1 MLQKIDFQFQGIT
14 EELLMVDEFLSSPH
28 PYEQGLV
35 KYVYKDASFGL
46 NSPMEY
52 LEHCDDKPIKV
63 EGYERLNAT
72 MFRECQRL
80 AEYFG
85 HIGYVSCHLFISPKG
100 SSSFSM
106 HTDPDDVVVH
116 VITGGKDFESIGQ
129 RESLKAGDALYI
141 PRNHP
146 HRAINTDS
154 SLMLSFGLEL
164 FLEQK
169 L

>member
-14 EELLMVDEFLSSPH
+14 EELLMVDDFLASPH

-35 KYVYKDASFGL
+35 KYVFNDASYGV
-46 NSPMEY
+46 NSPLEY
-52 LEHCDDKPIKV
+52 LQHSDKPIKV

-72 MFRECQRL
+72 LFHECQRL
-80 AEYFG
+80 AAYFG
-85 HIGYVSCHLFISPKG
+85 HVGYVSCHLFISPKG

-116 VITGGKDFESIGQ
+116 VVTGGKEFESIDQ
-129 RESLKAGDALYI
+129 HEVLRAGDTLYI

-154 SLMLSFGLEL
+154 SIMLSFGLEL

>member
-1 MLQKIDFQFQGIT
+1 MLKKINFQFQGIT
-14 EELLMVDEFLSSPH
+14 EELLMVDQFLSSPH

-35 KYVYKDASFGL
+35 KYVFNDASYGI

-52 LEHCDDKPIKV
+52 LEHSDKPIKV
-63 EGYERLNAT
+63 EGYERLNAVL
-72 MFRECQRL
+72 FGECQRL
-80 AEYFG
+80 AAYFG
-85 HIGYVSCHLFISPKG
+85 HVGYVSCHLFISPKG

-116 VITGGKDFESIGQ
+116 VVKGGKVFESIDQ
-129 RESLKAGDALYI
+129 LEPVNTGDVLYI

-146 HRAINTDS
+146 HRAINTES

>member
-1 MLQKIDFQFQGIT
+1 MLKKIDFQFQGIT
-14 EELLMVDEFLSSPH
+14 EELLMVDQFLSSPH

-35 KYVYKDASFGL
+35 KYVFNDASYGI

-52 LEHCDDKPIKV
+52 LEHSDKPIKV
-63 EGYERLNAT
+63 EGYERLNAVL
-72 MFRECQRL
+72 FGECQRL
-80 AEYFG
+80 AAYFG
-85 HIGYVSCHLFISPKG
+85 HAGYVSCHLFISPKG
-100 SSSFSM
+100 STSFSM
-106 HTDPDDVVVH
+106 HTDPDDVVVY
-116 VITGGKDFESIGQ
+116 VVKGGKEFESIDQ
-129 RESLKAGDALYI
+129 LESVKAGDVLYI